1 MFTFTFLIAYYVKS
15 RTMVGILAHKKID
28 FADDL
33 NWPSGCQRKKFKCKK
48 FTDDD
53 NNDGTQLNHVNS
65 SHDYMNQVS

>member
-1 MFTFTFLIAYYVKS
+1 MLNLVQWKVSWHTQ
-15 RTMVGILAHKKID
+15 KID

-33 NWPSGCQRKKFKCKK
+33 NWPSGCYRKKFKCEK

-65 SHDYMNQVS
+65 SHDSMNQVS